1 MPDRRAF
8 LASLA
13 ALAAAPTAL
22 RAQDGTVATVTGDVP
37 VRDLG
42 MVLMHEHVLV
52 DFIGADKVSRSRY
65 NADEVI
71 EVALPHLREV
81 KELGCRTL
89 VDATPAFLGRNV
101 ALLQRLS
108 EASGL
113 LIVSNTGYYGAA
125 GDKHLPA
132 HAFKESAREL
142 AQRWINECRRGIDGT
157 DIMPGFFK
165 IGVDGGE
172 LSDVDRKLVEA
183 AGIAHKETGLPI
195 ASHTGNGPAH
205 QELDVLEQG
214 GVPLDAFIWVHAQ
227 SAGDEGQL
235 KRAAERGAWVE
246 FDGVGPDSVDRHVQL
261 VKMMAEAGH
270 LGRVLV
276 SHDAGWYHVGEERGG
291 SFRPFDTVFRRFV
304 PAVREALG
312 EEAVT
317 QLLVTNPARALARRR

>member
-1 MPDRRAF
+1 M
-8 LASLA
+8 
-13 ALAAAPTAL
+13 
-22 RAQDGTVATVTGDVP
+22 
-37 VRDLG
+37 
-42 MVLMHEHVLV
+42 
-52 DFIGADKVSRSRY
+52 
-65 NADEVI
+65 
-71 EVALPHLREV
+71 
-81 KELGCRTL
+81 
-89 VDATPAFLGRNV
+89 
-101 ALLQRLS
+101 
-108 EASGL
+108 
-113 LIVSNTGYYGAA
+113 
-125 GDKHLPA
+125 
-132 HAFKESAREL
+132 
-142 AQRWINECRRGIDGT
+142 
-157 DIMPGFFK
+157 
-165 IGVDGGE
+165 
-172 LSDVDRKLVEA
+172 DRKLVEA